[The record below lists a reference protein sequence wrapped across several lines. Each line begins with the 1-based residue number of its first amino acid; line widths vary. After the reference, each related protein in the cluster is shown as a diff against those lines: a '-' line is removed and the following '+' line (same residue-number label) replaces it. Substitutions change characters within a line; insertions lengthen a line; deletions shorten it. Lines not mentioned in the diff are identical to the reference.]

1 MSIGL
6 ITWIAFIGAF
16 LLIVL
21 LHEGGHFIAARLSG
35 IEVEEFGIGLPP
47 RLWRFWRSRGWL
59 QIGKH
64 RLEIPPNTD
73 LPFDPQATVGQ
84 RVNAIA
90 RRKGEQWI
98 LVRIVQLSE
107 DEPIPENPEPQPL
120 EDGLWKI
127 IGTLQEAHPGTEY
140 TLNALPLG
148 GFVRPRGE
156 NNPSIPGGLAAASP
170 WRRLFVLSAGAF
182 MNLVLGVLVYA
193 LIVSRS
199 GIPQPIVYIEEVMP
213 ASPAAQSGLL
223 AGDRLVSINGQPI
236 QNMAQARS
244 VIYANL
250 DRPVEIVIERNG
262 QTLRLSAVPSSQ
274 RGEQGALGI
283 LMRQP
288 FARPSSWITALSYG
302 ARATG
307 AYIRQMLTL
316 PALWLRGQ
324 ISAEEGRLIGL
335 RGIFDFFSQ
344 AVEIDVTQQTT
355 PTPPSPTEETLPPP
369 SRTLALI
376 ASLTITIGLF
386 NLFPIPALDGGR
398 ILFVLAEIIS
408 RRRVPPELENKIH
421 LVGLALLLLLMFYV
435 NLMDFINPVRP

>member
-16 LLIVL
+16 LLIIL
-21 LHEGGHFIAARLSG
+21 LHEGGHFVAARLSG
-35 IEVEEFGIGLPP
+35 VEIEEFGIGLPP
-47 RLWRFWRSRGWL
+47 RVWRFWRSRGWL
-59 QIGKH
+59 LIGKQ

-73 LPFDPQATVGQ
+73 LPFDPQTTVGEM
-84 RVNAIA
+84 VSAMTH
-90 RRKGEQWI
+90 RKGERWV
-98 LVRIVQLSE
+98 LVRIARLSE
-107 DEPIPENPEPQPL
+107 DEQILESTEPQAV
-120 EDGLWKI
+120 ENGLWKI
-127 IGTLQEAHPGTEY
+127 SGVLREAHPGTEY
-140 TLNALPLG
+140 TLNMLPLG

-170 WRRLFVLSAGAF
+170 WKRLFVLSAGAF
-182 MNLVLGVLVYA
+182 MNLILGVLVYA

-199 GIPQPIVYIEEVMP
+199 GIPQPIVYIEEVMS

-250 DRPVEIVIERNG
+250 DRPVEIVVERNG
-262 QTLRLSAVPSSQ
+262 QTLRLSVVPSSQ

-288 FARPSSWITALSYG
+288 FARSSSWLTALSYG
-302 ARATG
+302 AQATG
-307 AYIRQMLTL
+307 AYIRQLLTL

-335 RGIFDFFSQ
+335 RGVFDFFSQ
-344 AVEIDVTQQTT
+344 AVEIDVAQQTV
-355 PTPPSPTEETLPPP
+355 PTPPSSTEEPLPPP

-435 NLMDFINPVRP
+435 NLMDFINPIRP